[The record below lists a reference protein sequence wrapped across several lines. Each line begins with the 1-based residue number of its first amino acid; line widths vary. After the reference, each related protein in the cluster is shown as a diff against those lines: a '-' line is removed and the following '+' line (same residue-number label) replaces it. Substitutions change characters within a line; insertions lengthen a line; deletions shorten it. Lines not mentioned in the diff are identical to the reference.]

1 MNLDHDYF
9 EENLALLKEHPPQV
23 WQMVLDYAGEP
34 FGELQPAED
43 GKPNL
48 LVRRDDGEAILLH
61 DPSAPLTELAGY
73 YNLVPE
79 NATGVAVFIGMGLG
93 YTPPEMLSTRKQLRH
108 LAIVEPETGLFIQAL
123 HATDLSRLFT
133 DRRVSIAIGSEINVP
148 FLLAPMSRA
157 LQLESLHILRH
168 SPCFQI
174 APEAYTAMHDEIF
187 KHGNAYNTGGN
198 TISAYGGKFIDNRLR
213 HLSAIHHQQLLEH
226 LKDAFAGVPAI
237 IVAGGPSLNKNIHLL
252 QKAKGRAVII
262 AADTVLPAL
271 LAHGVT
277 PDFTSCIDM
286 QDITLE
292 KIIDVAAKATETSLV
307 CSSWLTPM
315 VAKNFPARQVYWTFM
330 AKHMEKWLNNLLE
343 GKVLTT
349 GAGTVAQMNF
359 IAAYLLGCSPIVF
372 VGQDLAF
379 SEQESHALHTSLTGR
394 DELKA
399 IEARGEILWVDGY
412 GGGKVA
418 TYRAYLGFKHHFEQA
433 MAAAKDRQF
442 INATEGGVRLEGAE
456 ELSLREVIAR
466 HCQQEIDVA
475 AVIKEAEGSG
485 RMPGRRRMID
495 ELARMNKAIAGIEKD
510 MANLDDL
517 AAKLTGQITKLQG
530 EGGLCR
536 KFETLPVTLQRQ
548 FIELDAINARLDKA
562 KVWSLLEE
570 ATMEGLRLSE
580 RLNHEVREA
589 ADQPDRYLEWL
600 SRSINRFVLISRFRH
615 QVLAPFSLRV
625 KELHHRLHRED
636 FLLKKLAKPKGD
648 IGEPLLELLRLY
660 FENGDHVLL
669 EKTIAAYCPDHADSP
684 EFSFYLGVIAAHRC
698 QFEAMERSFARA
710 EELDST
716 WAERIGACRLTLAE
730 RYLGFYREWRQ
741 NDRMVAL
748 RMLLKAL
755 RYTHE
760 HSDLASAVNAE
771 IDRVLS
777 RLETAADLA
786 ESLEYF
792 SRELTDN
799 ADLSALVAPEKRA
812 AIFLAQGQMLF
823 GQDDYPDALA
833 CFERAAGLCPNE
845 ATTWVAIFEA
855 AFNGQDF
862 DQALAALN
870 RAVELDHSLACHW
883 EELGDLLLAAGQP
896 TDALAAYEK
905 CYTLLP
911 SWSHLLKKI
920 GDCYLALDQPEAAYE
935 AYRQLKERL
944 AAG

>member
-1 MNLDHDYF
+1 MNLAHDYF
-9 EENLALLKEHPPQV
+9 QENLALLKEHHPQA
-23 WQMVLDYAGEP
+23 WQIVQNYAGEP
-34 FGELQPAED
+34 LGEFQPAED
-43 GKPNL
+43 GNPNL
-48 LVRRDDGEAILLH
+48 LVRKEDGEAVFLH
-61 DPSAPLTELAGY
+61 DPKAPFSELVGY

-79 NATGVAVFIGMGLG
+79 DATGVAVLIGMGLG
-93 YTPPEMLSTRKQLRH
+93 YTPPAMLISRTQLRH
-108 LAIVEPETGLFIQAL
+108 LVIVEPETGIFIQAL
-123 HATDLSRLFT
+123 HAMDLSRLLA
-133 DRRVSIAIGSEINVP
+133 DQRVSLAIGQEINVP
-148 FLLAPMSRA
+148 VLLAPMSRA
-157 LQLESLHILRH
+157 LQLESMYILRH
-168 SPCFQI
+168 TPCFQVS
-174 APEAYTAMHDEIF
+174 PELYTNMHDEIY
-187 KHGNAYNTGGN
+187 KHGNALNTGGN
-198 TISAYGGKFIDNRLR
+198 TITAYGGKFIDNRLR

-292 KIIDVAAKATETSLV
+292 KIIDVADKATETSLV
-307 CSSWLTPM
+307 CSSWLTPN
-315 VAKNFPARQVYWTFM
+315 VTKNFPARQVYWTFM

-343 GKVLTT
+343 GKLLTT

-359 IAAYLLGCSPIVF
+359 ITAYMLGCSPIVF

-379 SEQESHALHTSLTGR
+379 SEQEGHALHTSLTGR

-399 IEARGEILWVDGY
+399 LEARGEILWVDGY
-412 GGGKVA
+412 GGGKVP
-418 TYRAYLGFKHHFEQA
+418 TYRAYLGFKHHFERA
-433 MAAAKDRQF
+433 MAANKDRQF

-456 ELSLREVIAR
+456 ELPLQEVLRR
-466 HCQQEIDVA
+466 HCGQEIDVA
-475 AVIKEAEGSG
+475 AIIKEKEGRG

-495 ELARMNKAIAGIEKD
+495 ELARMNKVIAGVEKD
-510 MANLDDL
+510 MASLDEL
-517 AAKLTGQITKLQG
+517 AAKLTEQISKLQEQG
-530 EGGLCR
+530 SICR

-548 FIELDAINARLDKA
+548 FLKLDALNVRLDKA

-580 RLNHEVREA
+580 RLNHEVKEL

-600 SRSINRFVLISRFRH
+600 SRSINRFVLISRFRY
-615 QVLAPFSLRV
+615 QVFVPFSLRL
-625 KELHHRLHRED
+625 KDLHSHLQRED

-648 IGEPLLELLRLY
+648 VGEIVLELLQLY
-660 FENGDHVLL
+660 FANGDHLLL
-669 EKTIAAYCPDHADSP
+669 EKTIAAYCPNHANSP

-698 QFEAMERSFARA
+698 RFADMEDAFSRA
-710 EELDST
+710 LGLDPA
-716 WAERIGACRLTLAE
+716 WAERINACRLELAE
-730 RYLGFYREWRQ
+730 RYLGFYREWRK

-748 RMLLKAL
+748 RMLLKAI
-755 RYTHE
+755 RYTRE
-760 HSDLASAVNAE
+760 LTGLAQAVNAE

-786 ESLEYF
+786 ESLAFF

-799 ADLSALVAPEKRA
+799 ADLAALVAPAQKA
-812 AIFLAQGQMLF
+812 AVFLAQGQMLF
-823 GQDDYPDALA
+823 GRDDYSDALV
-833 CFERAAGLCPNE
+833 CFVRAAELCPDE

-855 AFNGQDF
+855 AFNCQDF
-862 DQALAALN
+862 AQALAALS
-870 RAVELDHSLACHW
+870 RAVELDHSLVGHW
-883 EELGDLLLAAGQP
+883 EELGDLLLAASQP
-896 TDALAAYEK
+896 ADALAAYEK
-905 CYTLLP
+905 CYALLP
-911 SWSHLLKKI
+911 NWPHLLKKI

-944 AAG
+944 G